1 MSQRLPVF
9 RAARLVGVTRS
20 TLQKKIRQQGIPT
33 FEGEIAVDDLL
44 KLYPQTELQHDS
56 EYERVQYIKQHAFA
70 KRVRERLLPS
80 VEVLAA
86 RVTDLG
92 RELATTRAHL
102 AQYHTVMEQDATRLV
117 DIENKPSTKDI
128 QGILHWIKSVL
139 SEPPQPSDPKK
150 DLLANDTVLR
160 IMSAHVKIQPSNHEF
175 WLDGNETLL
184 EAGVR
189 SGLALNYGCTSG
201 NCGLCKARVVSGE
214 VRTTRHY
221 DYVLSEAEKN
231 MGYMLMCSCTAVSDV
246 VVEAL
251 EASEEQDI
259 PKQEIVTR
267 IKKID
272 QPAPDI
278 LSLHLQTPRTQ
289 RLRFLAGQSLTLY
302 NAAGA
307 SSNQPIASCP
317 CDDRNLI
324 FHLQRNSGDTFIEE
338 LFAGTQKGDE
348 ITVVGPHGNFLFHE
362 ESPRPQI
369 YLAFGIGFAPIKS
382 LIEHA
387 MARDSAE
394 NMYLYWAS
402 PDKEGLYAHNLCRSW
417 ADALEEFNY
426 VPVVA
431 ADPVDTLLTAHPTLT
446 EFDVYVAGAE
456 GSVTSAVERL
466 CQAGLP
472 PQQLATDVID

>member
-1 MSQRLPVF
+1 MPQRLPVF

-44 KLYPQTELQHDS
+44 KLYPKIELQHDA

-86 RVTDLG
+86 RVTELG

-102 AQYHTVMEQDATRLV
+102 AQYHTVMEQVATRLV
-117 DIENKPSTKDI
+117 DIETEPTAKDI
-128 QGILHWIKSVL
+128 HGILHWIKSVL
-139 SEPPQPSDPKK
+139 AEPPQPSDPQK

-189 SGLALNYGCTSG
+189 AGLALNYGCTSG
-201 NCGLCKARVVSGE
+201 NCGLCKARLVSGE

-251 EASEEQDI
+251 EASDEQDI

-272 QPAPDI
+272 QTAPDI

-307 SSNQPIASCP
+307 GSNQAIASCP

-324 FHLQRNSGDTFIEE
+324 FHLQRKADDAFSEQ
-338 LFAGTQKGDE
+338 LFTSAQKGDE

-369 YLAFGIGFAPIKS
+369 YLAFDIGFAPIKS

-387 MARDSAE
+387 MARETADS
-394 NMYLYWAS
+394 MFLYWAS
-402 PDKEGLYAHNLCRSW
+402 PNKEALYAHNLCRSW

-426 VPVVA
+426 VPVIA
-431 ADPVDTLLTAHPTLT
+431 GDPVDTLLAAHPMPA
-446 EFDVYVAGAE
+446 EYDVYIAGP
-456 GSVTSAVERL
+456 GTAVNKAAERL
-466 CQAGLP
+466 RQAGLP
-472 PQQLATDVID
+472 PQQLATTAID

>member
-1 MSQRLPVF
+1 MPQRLPVF

-44 KLYPQTELQHDS
+44 KLYPKIELQHDA

-86 RVTDLG
+86 RVTELG

-102 AQYHTVMEQDATRLV
+102 AQYHTVMEQVATRLV
-117 DIENKPSTKDI
+117 DIETEPTAKDI
-128 QGILHWIKSVL
+128 HGILHWVKSVL
-139 SEPPQPSDPKK
+139 AEPPQPSDPQK

-189 SGLALNYGCTSG
+189 AGLALNYGCTSG
-201 NCGLCKARVVSGE
+201 NCGLCKARLVSGE

-251 EASEEQDI
+251 EASDEQDI
-259 PKQEIVTR
+259 PHQEIVTR

-272 QPAPDI
+272 QAAPDI

-289 RLRFLAGQSLTLY
+289 RLRFLAGQSVALY

-307 SSNQPIASCP
+307 SSNQAIASCP

-324 FHLQRNSGDTFIEE
+324 FHLQRKADDAFSEQ
-338 LFAGTQKGDE
+338 LFTSAQKGDE

-387 MARDSAE
+387 MARETADS
-394 NMYLYWAS
+394 MFLYWAS
-402 PDKEGLYAHNLCRSW
+402 PSKEALYAHNLCRSW
-417 ADALEEFNY
+417 GDALEEFNY
-426 VPVVA
+426 VPVI
-431 ADPVDTLLTAHPTLT
+431 ADDPMDTLLAAHPTLAKY
-446 EFDVYVAGAE
+446 DVYIAGPE
-456 GSVTSAVERL
+456 ESVTHAAERL
-466 CQAGLP
+466 RQAGLP
-472 PQQLATDVID
+472 PQQLAITTID